1 MAKIKLL
8 VIDNQT
14 SVRGALRSY
23 FERRGYEVAEA
34 ASGDEAVRQFQKFR
48 PDALAVDCH
57 LPDEDGNRLMAQ
69 VQSVLPDVPVIM
81 ASSYPSI
88 GRALQSIN
96 LGASPDTADADL
108 PLAEIEKRHI
118 QKVLRNS

>member
-1 MAKIKLL
+1 
-8 VIDNQT
+8 
-14 SVRGALRSY
+14 
-23 FERRGYEVAEA
+23 
-34 ASGDEAVRQFQKFR
+34 
-48 PDALAVDCH
+48 
-57 LPDEDGNRLMAQ
+57 
-69 VQSVLPDVPVIM
+69 M

-118 QKVLRNS
+118 QKVLRNSRGNIEKSARILGISRSSLYERVKRYGIQYP